1 MRKSLG
7 ALLLLIGVVAASSA
21 SAQSLPSVDPGE
33 VGISAD
39 RLQRIAVALKR
50 DIEDGK
56 LPGAV
61 VAVARNGRVV
71 YFEAFGFLDK
81 EAGIPMPKDAIFR
94 IYSMTKP
101 LTTVAAMILVEQGR
115 LQLTDPVSKFFPAL
129 SNLKVS
135 VPKTDSSGNASYELV
150 PAKREMTVHDLLRHT
165 AGLAY
170 GGITKNAAVRD
181 AYIEAGLY
189 AKGVSLAERDMTA
202 AEQVERFSKVPLI
215 HQPGTVWEYSLASDL
230 LGRVIEAVTGMR
242 LGEFLE
248 QHLFGPLTMTDT
260 GFFVPPEQ
268 QSRVAEPLA
277 INVASGKPNKF
288 IDVSRPPANDSGG
301 GGGVSTA
308 DDYLRFAQML
318 LKGGRLDGVQILS
331 PTSVALM
338 TSDHLGDDIRLAFS
352 PGAALFGSP
361 GYTFGLGFGV
371 REAPGMAALPGSAG
385 EYMWAGWAGTY
396 FWVEPEE
403 RLVAVL
409 MSQGQ
414 GLRRHYRR
422 LIKQLVDQA
431 IVD

>member
-7 ALLLLIGVVAASSA
+7 AMPLLIGVVAVSVA
-21 SAQSLPSVDPGE
+21 SAQSLPSADPGE

-39 RLQRIAVALKR
+39 RLQRIADALNR
-50 DIEDGK
+50 DIEDGQ

-71 YFEAFGFLDK
+71 YFEAYGFLDK

-115 LQLTDPVSKFFPAL
+115 LQLTDPVSKFFPTF

-135 VPKTDSSGNASYELV
+135 IPKTDASGNASYELV

-189 AKGVSLAERDMTA
+189 ARGESLAERDMSA
-202 AEQVERFSKVPLI
+202 AEQIERFSRLPLI
-215 HQPGTVWEYSLASDL
+215 HQPGTVWEYSLATDV
-230 LGRVIEAVTGMR
+230 LGRVIEAVTGKR

-248 QHLFGPLTMTDT
+248 QYLFGPLKMTDT
-260 GFFVPPEQ
+260 GFFVTPEQ
-268 QSRVAEPLA
+268 RSRVAEPLP
-277 INVASGKPNKF
+277 INVASGNPNNF
-288 IDVSRPPANDSGG
+288 IDVSQSPANDSGG

-308 DDYLRFAQML
+308 VDYLRFSQML
-318 LKGGRLDGVQILS
+318 SNGGRLDGVQVLS

-371 REAPGMAALPGSAG
+371 REAAGMAALPGSAG
-385 EYMWAGWAGTY
+385 EFMWAGWAGTF
-396 FWVEPEE
+396 FWIEPKT
-403 RLVAVL
+403 RLVGIL

-414 GLRRHYRR
+414 GLRSHYRR